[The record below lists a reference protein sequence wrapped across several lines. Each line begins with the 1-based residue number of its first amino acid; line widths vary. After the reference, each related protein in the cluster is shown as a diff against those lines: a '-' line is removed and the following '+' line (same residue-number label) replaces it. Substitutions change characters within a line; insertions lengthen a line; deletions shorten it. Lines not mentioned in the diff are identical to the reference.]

1 MEGTDGK
8 RVGKVMIIQSV
19 LESGSRVIIVGCVA
33 SARGLRTPK
42 KAEAKAPI
50 AVVREIIVGL
60 PGLGL
65 QGPRG
70 CAGAQGWAC
79 RAQGWACRASG
90 TGRAGRH
97 CRLAPAN
104 S

>member
-8 RVGKVMIIQSV
+8 RVEKVMIIQSI

-79 RAQGWACRASG
+79 RA
-90 TGRAGRH
+90 
-97 CRLAPAN
+97 
-104 S
+104 